1 MVSFG
6 WFCLYNVMWVWYY
19 VSRYLGLRS
28 GGPKHVTVGISSF
41 VGFGSVSASPWT
53 EAGVNT
59 GVLCSFFGGGW
70 GDELWAWKPRLR
82 FGERQRR
89 RALNCLSSSPR
100 RLPKEVR
107 RTGLLRLGSRRLRWE
122 RVAGERWKESSELS
136 PLVSTMEGSL
146 ASCKTA
152 NVELGCINHY
162 FWHVNLYFYLKIVN
176 EI

>member
-1 MVSFG
+1 MILLV
-6 WFCLYNVMWVWYY
+6 CMIILYITH
-19 VSRYLGLRS
+19 YLGLRS

-41 VGFGSVSASPWT
+41 VGFCSGSAPPWA
-53 EAGVNT
+53 EAEVNM

-70 GDELWAWKPRLR
+70 GDELWPWKPRLR

-136 PLVSTMEGSL
+136 PVVSTMEESL
-146 ASCKTA
+146 VSCKTA
-152 NVELGCINHY
+152 NVELVCINMYKSHDY
-162 FWHVNLYFYLKIVN
+162 IIMSVSEMRKKF
-176 EI
+176 